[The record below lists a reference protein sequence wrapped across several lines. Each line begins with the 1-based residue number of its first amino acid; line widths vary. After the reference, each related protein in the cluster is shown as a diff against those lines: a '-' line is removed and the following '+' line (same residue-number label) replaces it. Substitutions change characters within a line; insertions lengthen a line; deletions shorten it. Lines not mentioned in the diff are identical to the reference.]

1 MSKYAPKV
9 SPRPVSRDD
18 MRKKGMT
25 KKTTNN
31 LTAVQRGNNE
41 AKLRAQGEEAEAR
54 RQNRKAIDEAVSSV
68 LR

>member
-41 AKLRAQGEEAEAR
+41 AKLRAQGVEAEAR

>member
-54 RQNRKAIDEAVSSV
+54 RQNRKAIDEAISSV

>member
-1 MSKYAPKV
+1 MSKYAPNV

-31 LTAVQRGNNE
+31 LTAAQRGNNE
-41 AKLRAQGEEAEAR
+41 ARLREEER
-54 RQNRKAIDEAVSSV
+54 KKESLRQRGKAIDEAISSV